1 MTVKTLA
8 KPAVLVA
15 LLTFAAVA
23 AGEVYLRRQ
32 GVVITYDDSP
42 ERWAHKRSQVY
53 KPASRA
59 TVFIGSSRIKYDL
72 DIPTWEQQ
80 TGKEAI
86 QLAIEGNSPLLALQD
101 LANDPAFS
109 GNLVVDV
116 TEMLYYNQ
124 APDFSKETREFI
136 RYYNDR
142 TYAQQA
148 GFYLSH
154 LLESQFVF
162 LNKKYFSLHATLES
176 IPLKNRDG
184 VKPALHFPM
193 DFVNYDAD
201 RQSKMNASF
210 QSSPEQ
216 IKQVTDI
223 WSMVLGMITNA
234 PPPTENPVPGILEIS
249 KVAVDKIRARGG
261 DVVFVRTPSSG
272 PFYDIEQKVF
282 DKSVFWETL
291 LTETNSKGFYFN
303 DYPSISRFEC
313 PEWSHLSPAQAVQFT
328 REFIRILPPS
338 FTR

>member
-1 MTVKTLA
+1 MTVKTLI

-15 LLTFAAVA
+15 LLTLAVVVA
-23 AGEVYLRRQ
+23 AELYLRQQ

-42 ERWAHKRSQVY
+42 ERWAHKRSRVY
-53 KPASRA
+53 QPAGRA

-72 DIPTWEQQ
+72 DIATWEQQ
-80 TGKEAI
+80 TGKEAV
-86 QLAIEGNSPLLALQD
+86 QLAVEGNSPLPVLQD
-101 LANDPAFS
+101 LANDAAFS

-116 TEMLYYNQ
+116 TELLYYSQ

-136 RYYNDR
+136 RYYNDQ
-142 TYAQQA
+142 TCAQRV
-148 GFYLSH
+148 GFHLGH

-176 IPLKNRDG
+176 IPLENREG
-184 VKPALHFPM
+184 VKPPLHFPM
-193 DFVNYDAD
+193 DFVNYDAN
-201 RQSKMNASF
+201 RQSTMNTSF

-234 PPPTENPVPGILEIS
+234 PPPTENPVPGILKIS
-249 KVAVDKIRARGG
+249 KEAVDKIRARGG

-272 PFYDIEQKVF
+272 PFYAMEQKVF
-282 DKSVFWETL
+282 DKAVFWETL
-291 LTETNSKGFYFN
+291 LTETNSKGFYFK
-303 DYPSISRFEC
+303 DYPTISRFEC
-313 PEWSHLSPAQAVQFT
+313 PEWSHLSPAQAEQFT